1 MVQWEFYI
9 GTCLYVVYTPNS
21 TELDQDRGPAWELA
35 KAKVASFLNIVSF
48 DLFYLFNGSLYVRC
62 MLWLRVLL
70 ETWKVSDNVE
80 TIVLR
85 KNQLLISGYK
95 IIVCDDELEWVGRWL
110 LWWIKWH
117 LHHVKFETG
126 MSDRSLCLK
135 TTPICQ
141 NFQLRNKE
149 RKFGTSLFCEQFMY
163 VRNAAINF
171 TQGMQLFF
179 ALILNRLE

>member
-1 MVQWEFYI
+1 MAVRALHAMTSCFTGNLKSKRQCRNYCSSEESI
-9 GTCLYVVYTPNS
+9 
-21 TELDQDRGPAWELA
+21 
-35 KAKVASFLNIVSF
+35 I
-48 DLFYLFNGSLYVRC
+48 DLGQEPWAPV
-62 MLWLRVLL
+62 
-70 ETWKVSDNVE
+70 
-80 TIVLR
+80 
-85 KNQLLISGYK
+85 SGYK
-95 IIVCDDELEWVGRWL
+95 IMVCDDELEWVGRWP

-149 RKFGTSLFCEQFMY
+149 KKCRSSLFREQYMY

-171 TQGMQLFF
+171 TQSMQLFF